1 MLAQYLLHHLRH
13 RLVLENAA
21 LAGAAEQ
28 RQTGTE
34 HHLVMR
40 LVSGGGNPLQA
51 GDNVVHRL
59 PAAHPQGG
67 VFHQHLFRGEIVL
80 WGGEVDSPLKWLA
93 QGFIPGEVQCIEFY
107 RAVVNL
113 QMITGLSVKQRQPVA
128 HSENQYLIISWFYI
142 NTASVLPV

>member
-40 LVSGGGNPLQA
+40 LVSGGGKPLQA
-51 GDNVVHRL
+51 GDDAVHRL
-59 PAAHPQGG
+59 AAAHPQGG
-67 VFHQHLFRGEIVL
+67 VFHQHVFRGEIVL
-80 WGGEVDSPLKWLA
+80 QGGEIDGPVEGFTERLAALKA
-93 QGFIPGEVQCIEFY
+93 QHVGRDG
-107 RAVVNL
+107 
-113 QMITGLSVKQRQPVA
+113 
-128 HSENQYLIISWFYI
+128 
-142 NTASVLPV
+142 